1 MSLNNSN
8 KYSTISLMNIV
19 ESNTIQKT
27 LLIYI
32 EVDSFNQKEKLEKS
46 YDEFYSLAHSSGVEI
61 VKATKFKQK
70 IPITSSF
77 ISKGKLDQIKNELID
92 LDVDLILLIIN
103 FLPHKTE
110 TLKIFLLKE

>member
-32 EVDSFNQKEKLEKS
+32 EVDSLNQKENLEKS
-46 YDEFYSLAHSSGVEI
+46 YDEFYSLAYSSGVEI

-77 ISKGKLDQIKNELID
+77 ISKGKLDQIKNSRLYWSK
-92 LDVDLILLIIN
+92 LTLS
-103 FLPHKTE
+103 KTHN
-110 TLKIFLLKE
+110 